1 MEEEFRNS
9 AVWNITLCM
18 NPHWDERFDFGVN
31 EWCWFTV
38 QVLDDSTKSLSNVL
52 TYVLSKHTVET
63 GIMMNAFQGSIFFD
77 YRYQVQA

>member
-1 MEEEFRNS
+1 MEYN
-9 AVWNITLCM
+9 TL
-18 NPHWDERFDFGVN
+18 NPHWDEGFDFGVN
-31 EWCWFTV
+31 ERGWFTV

-63 GIMMNAFQGSIFFD
+63 GITMNAFQGSIFFD